1 VKRVQVLTRQAGVTD
16 PQLERAFA
24 GVGSSR
30 VSGTAAQRTQDG
42 GLLDLPHPHADA
54 RRRFS
59 RPGLFA
65 VDALWWTDGASAP
78 PLPDVIGA
86 DLAFTVESHLGW
98 GATDADDVDVDDVV
112 KQVSF
117 LHASEGTPLDK
128 FRSHYRDHVEVA
140 RAHMPALWQ
149 YRQND
154 VVAVSGAQRAIGA
167 GVVAISELWF
177 RSTDDFLHR
186 YFASPADEAEFRSH
200 EGFLDLPKAFSFVCS
215 SHALGPEPGREPG
228 AR

>member
-1 VKRVQVLTRQAGVTD
+1 MVRRVEVLTRTPGAPDLQVGRDRGV
-16 PQLERAFA
+16 
-24 GVGSSR
+24 
-30 VSGTAAQRTQDG
+30 
-42 GLLDLPHPHADA
+42 LDLPHPDADV
-54 RRRFS
+54 RHRFS

-65 VDALWWTDGASAP
+65 VDALWWTDGAIASP
-78 PLPDVIGA
+78 PSERLAV
-86 DLAFTVESHLGW
+86 DLEFTVETHVGW
-98 GATDADDVDVDDVV
+98 DATDTDDVDPDDVV

-117 LHASEGTPLDK
+117 LHASEGTSLDE
-128 FRSHYRDHVEVA
+128 FRAHYRDHVEVA
-140 RAHMPALWQ
+140 RTHMPALWQ

-154 VVAVSGAQRAIGA
+154 VVDVSGAQRATGA

-186 YFASPADEAEFRSH
+186 YFASPAAQAEFRSH

-215 SHALGPEPGREPG
+215 SHALGDEPG